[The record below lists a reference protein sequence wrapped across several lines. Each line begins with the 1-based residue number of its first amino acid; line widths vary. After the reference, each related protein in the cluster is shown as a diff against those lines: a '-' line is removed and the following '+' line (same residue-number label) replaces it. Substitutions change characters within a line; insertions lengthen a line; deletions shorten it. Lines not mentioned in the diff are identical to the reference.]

1 MTVTSVTVKHDGWSA
16 KMVPGTGRVQTVAG
30 VVTIGAKI
38 TFNVV
43 FLVET
48 DDRLDGPQVVAGGNV
63 AGVKIPAIG
72 DFYEFG
78 NDIDQQAI
86 CNSVSPKS
94 VGGNLWEVTCAYGPR
109 ATVTQPKDN
118 QPEENPPMKDKE
130 GKPVDD
136 PAMAAT
142 SVQVSLVHMKEPVT
156 QAVYAGQWWGRAAGN
171 VEQKPNQNLTTPN
184 GGVAGELIRALNG
197 QDADLDKWLKKRAPV
212 CNSVGTPFDPP
223 IERDHARINLRITR
237 NHREFPVND
246 IWWYQDTINATDI
259 RVVAPGFDVLIP
271 AHWGKMMSISGTPA
285 EINGFSF
292 YRVTYEIH
300 IEPGLFDMEDH
311 PWRPKILDR
320 GLTRQATAEED
331 ASFDNYDPE
340 TGENRPGNV
349 NIKDNTGQAISEPVL
364 LNGAG
369 KTLKGDILGRT
380 AVWLE
385 YAIYTEANWRDL
397 KLDIMN
403 EFADD

>member
-16 KMVPGTGRVQTVAG
+16 KMIPGTGRVQTIAG

-78 NDIDQQAI
+78 NDIDQLAF
-86 CNSVSPKS
+86 CNSVAPKS
-94 VGGNLWEVTCAYGPR
+94 IGGNLWEVTCAYGPR
-109 ATVTQPKDN
+109 AGLTPKDN
-118 QPEENPPMKDKE
+118 QPEENPPMKDEE
-130 GKPVDD
+130 GEPVDD
-136 PAMAAT
+136 PVMAAT

-156 QAVYAGQWWGRAAGN
+156 QAVYAGQWWGQGGN
-171 VEQKPNQNLTTPN
+171 GGIEQKPNQDLTSPN
-184 GGVAGELIRALNG
+184 GFQGSLILALNG
-197 QDADLDKWLKKRAPV
+197 QAADLDKWLKRRAPV

-246 IWWYQDTINATDI
+246 IWWYQDTVNATDI
-259 RVVAPGFDVLIP
+259 RVLAPNFDLLIP
-271 AHWGKMMSISGTPA
+271 KHWGKMMSISGTPS
-285 EINGFSF
+285 EINGISF

-320 GLTRQATAEED
+320 GLTRKSTPEED
-331 ASFDNYDPE
+331 ASHDMYDPA
-340 TGENRPGNV
+340 TGGMVPGNV

-369 KTLKGDILGRT
+369 GTLKGDILGRT

-385 YAIYTEANWRDL
+385 YAIYTEADWKAL

-403 EFADD
+403 GFADD

>member
-16 KMVPGTGRVQTVAG
+16 SMKPGTARVQTIAG

-38 TFNVV
+38 DFTVV

-78 NDIDQQAI
+78 NDIDQQAF

-109 ATVTQPKDN
+109 ASLSPKDN
-118 QPEENPPMKDKE
+118 QPEDNPPMLDKA
-130 GKPVDD
+130 GQPTDD
-136 PAMAAT
+136 PMLAAT

-171 VEQKPNQNLTTPN
+171 VQQKPNIGLKTPN
-184 GGVAGELIRALNG
+184 GGIAGELIQPLNG
-197 QDADLDKWLKKRAPV
+197 LPADIDKWLQKRAPV
-212 CNSVGTPFDPP
+212 CNSVGVPFDPP
-223 IERDHARINLRITR
+223 VERDHARINLRITR
-237 NHREFPVND
+237 NHKEFPVND
-246 IWWYQDTINATDI
+246 IWWYQDTINGTDI
-259 RVVAPGFDVLIP
+259 RVLAPGFDVLIP

-285 EINGFSF
+285 LLGGLSF

-320 GLTRQATAEED
+320 GLTRQTTPEED
-331 ASFDNYDPE
+331 AAHDDYDK
-340 TGENRPGNV
+340 GAGMRPGNV

-369 KTLKGDILGRT
+369 QTLKGDILGRT

-385 YAIYTEANWRDL
+385 YAIYTEADWGDL
-397 KLDIMN
+397 KLDIMDG
-403 EFADD
+403 FADA